1 MVVNNIRFTFAKN
14 LKRLIM
20 DKEICEAIRK
30 HFPEHWADKD
40 DNYIMNFCG
49 FYHKIEELI
58 GNKGYYIEEAI
69 KEIKRR

>member
-1 MVVNNIRFTFAKN
+1 
-14 LKRLIM
+14 M

-40 DNYIMNFCG
+40 DDYIMNFCG
-49 FYHKIEELI
+49 HFHKIGELI

-69 KEIKRR
+69 EKIKKG